1 MTEKLNILRN
11 KIDRIDQDLLI
22 LLSKRLELVSQVG
35 EIKSR
40 SGLFIYDSER
50 EETMLSNRRQEAIKL
65 GIPPDLVE
73 DILRRFMRESYE
85 NENEKGF
92 KKLRPNFRPVV
103 IVGGKG
109 RMGRLFFLKC

>member
-1 MTEKLNILRN
+1 MIEKLNILRN

-22 LLSKRLELVSQVG
+22 LLSKRLDLVSQVG

-40 SGLFIYDSER
+40 FGLFIYDSDR
-50 EETMLSNRRQEAIKL
+50 EETILSHRRQEAITL

-73 DILRRFMRESYE
+73 DILRRVMRESYN

-92 KKLRPNFRPVV
+92 KKLEPNFRPVV

-109 RMGRLFFLKC
+109 QMGRLFLKC